1 MNDAWSP
8 ASYVAGS
15 MSSSLASLVVLV
27 RSSRYVVK
35 PVAVTV
41 ASSPSSRWAT
51 VVV

>member
-1 MNDAWSP
+1 MNESCSP
-8 ASYVAGS
+8 ASSSRVAA
-15 MSSSLASLVVLV
+15 LAVVD
-27 RSSRYVVK
+27 RSWRYVVK